1 MKNWKN
7 FIQATSILIGTIV
20 GAGIFGLPYVFASS
34 GLIPGIFL
42 LLFLGVIFLLVK
54 FCYAEVI
61 LRTDEE
67 MEMSGYIGKYL
78 GKKWQFLITLS
89 LSFGLLSSLVAY
101 IIGSGQFLSA
111 IFTPFLGGSEILWSL
126 AFWAVASILLF
137 KGISIIS
144 KLELFMAFT
153 LILVVALIFGFS
165 YSFISVQNL
174 TAFSW
179 SNILFPYGAILFAL
193 GGATALPTMRRLLK
207 DDVPSFR
214 KAIVL
219 GITVPVLIYI
229 IFGISV
235 VGVTGIFT
243 TEMAMIGV
251 VKETGMGIIG
261 LIGYFF
267 GFLAISTSFLAL
279 GHILI
284 EFFHRDY
291 RFPRFLSW
299 ALACFTPLFIFL
311 LGVRS
316 FVAVI
321 SFSGGILS
329 GIQGIALVVCYYRAK
344 KKGLRTP
351 EFKFSL
357 PQVVAYLI
365 YLVFFLGIIYQV
377 FYY

>member
-1 MKNWKN
+1 MRNWKN
-7 FIQATSILIGTIV
+7 FIQATSILIGTVV

-54 FCYAEVI
+54 FCYMEVI

-67 MEMSGYIGKYL
+67 MEMPGYIGKYL
-78 GKKWQFLITLS
+78 GKKWKFIITLS

-111 IFTPFLGGSEILWSL
+111 IFSPFLGGSEIFWSL
-126 AFWAVASILLF
+126 IFWTLGSILLF
-137 KGISIIS
+137 KGIGLVS
-144 KLELFMAFT
+144 KLELFMSFA
-153 LILVVALIFGFS
+153 LILVVGLIFGFS
-165 YSFISVQNL
+165 YSFIDFQNL

-179 SNILFPYGAILFAL
+179 PNVLFPYGAILFAL
-193 GGATALPTMRRLLK
+193 GGASALPTMRRLLK
-207 DDVPSFR
+207 DDISSL
-214 KAIVL
+214 KKS
-219 GITVPVLIYI
+219 I
-229 IFGISV
+229 IFGITIPILIYIVFALSV
-235 VGVTGIFT
+235 VGVTGAFT
-243 TEMAMIGV
+243 TEMAMVGV
-251 VKETGMGIIG
+251 VEETGMGIIG

-284 EFFHRDY
+284 EFFRRDY
-291 RFPRFLSW
+291 CFPRFWSW
-299 ALACFTPLFIFL
+299 ALACFSPLLIFL
-311 LGVRS
+311 LGVKS

-329 GIQGIALVVCYYRAK
+329 GVQGIALVASYYQAK
-344 KKGLRTP
+344 KKGLRSP
-351 EFKFSL
+351 EFKFNLSRAL
-357 PQVVAYLI
+357 ACLI